1 MEKSIRVEIRKKM
14 DVAALLWLLV
24 SYLAICMIKTDSK
37 NGYSSITILV
47 S

>member
-1 MEKSIRVEIRKKM
+1 M